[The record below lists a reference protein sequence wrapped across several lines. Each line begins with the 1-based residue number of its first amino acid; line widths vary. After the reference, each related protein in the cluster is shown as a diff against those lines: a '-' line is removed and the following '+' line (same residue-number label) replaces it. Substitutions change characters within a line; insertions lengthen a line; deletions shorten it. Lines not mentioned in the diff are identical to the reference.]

1 MENFNTQQNKGAIWN
16 LMYQEGIF
24 QDIKD
29 DHVQN
34 VKADFDKKMNEIS
47 GRNSDNK
54 SLTELN
60 KTVIT
65 EMINDMAKYKTVSYN
80 NSYND
85 RNVTAKDISD
95 KRQMMFQKGLEKRQ
109 NDFTNAMNERKPD
122 KMNFSDEPD
131 KPIGAEMDSML
142 ADILASRESQLNIV
156 LDTQSQSSNAKEANN
171 WINKDST
178 MQGQVN
184 KVQHIKIGEPAIL
197 GIVDEVVSTIPSP
210 TKKVSFEEIPSFL
223 DKLKKKPDKII
234 ELNAKLDILIQ
245 GQNKIIELLSNKEK
259 ITEHAEEVSELYI
272 NKEIPKNPPR
282 YASPEPDDGIRKYN
296 DDRNWDGGS
305 VSPAN

>member
-47 GRNSDNK
+47 GRKTDNN

-80 NSYND
+80 DSYND

-178 MQGQVN
+178 MQGQAN